1 MKRPFQ
7 ALSLGAP
14 HHRQALCAPLA
25 SEQVIRSQP
34 QPKIPFPPHANS
46 HPTNPRLALDGSSS
60 CSPSFSPN
68 PSTIELA

>member
-1 MKRPFQ
+1 MKLQFQ
-7 ALSLGAP
+7 AATLGA
-14 HHRQALCAPLA
+14 HHRQQAVCALLA

-46 HPTNPRLALDGSSS
+46 HQTNARLALDGSSS

-68 PSTIELA
+68 PSTIE